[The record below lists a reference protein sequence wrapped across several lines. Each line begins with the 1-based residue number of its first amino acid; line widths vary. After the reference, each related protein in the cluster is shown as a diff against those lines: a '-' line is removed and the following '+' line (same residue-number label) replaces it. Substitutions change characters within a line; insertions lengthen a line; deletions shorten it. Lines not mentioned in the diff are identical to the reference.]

1 MKLKIWTDKS
11 YIEKYK
17 YYVTMLIP
25 FFGYEEPDDFIDK
38 GRFLEYYQKG
48 KEFFSLVEDIKECDV
63 IVSPIPYEK
72 KEGPQCAKE
81 LSELAKKFNKKVF
94 VFFNSDSAKDVNI
107 ENSIIFRTSF
117 YKSKRKSNEFALPG
131 WSQDYLKSYFNGKL
145 QIKEKSEKPVVG
157 YSGYIDVEPDSF
169 NKPVKKILKRIKR
182 AIQSKIKGEYNSQL
196 LRGRAVEYLSKNEN
210 LEANFI
216 IRNGFM
222 GLATLEVRKEFV
234 YNIISSHYCLATR
247 GNGNFSY
254 RLYEIMS
261 LGRIPLFVNTDAVL
275 PYEEFIDYKKYFCWV
290 EEKDLKKIA
299 KIVLDFNNKISNED
313 FISLQKKI
321 REIYEEWISPVG
333 FHKNLWRYLK

>member
-1 MKLKIWTDKS
+1 
-11 YIEKYK
+11 
-17 YYVTMLIP
+17 
-25 FFGYEEPDDFIDK
+25 
-38 GRFLEYYQKG
+38 
-48 KEFFSLVEDIKECDV
+48 
-63 IVSPIPYEK
+63 
-72 KEGPQCAKE
+72 
-81 LSELAKKFNKKVF
+81 
-94 VFFNSDSAKDVNI
+94 
-107 ENSIIFRTSF
+107 
-117 YKSKRKSNEFALPG
+117 
-131 WSQDYLKSYFNGKL
+131 
-145 QIKEKSEKPVVG
+145 
-157 YSGYIDVEPDSF
+157 
-169 NKPVKKILKRIKR
+169 
-182 AIQSKIKGEYNSQL
+182 
-196 LRGRAVEYLSKNEN
+196 
-210 LEANFI
+210 
-216 IRNGFM
+216 M